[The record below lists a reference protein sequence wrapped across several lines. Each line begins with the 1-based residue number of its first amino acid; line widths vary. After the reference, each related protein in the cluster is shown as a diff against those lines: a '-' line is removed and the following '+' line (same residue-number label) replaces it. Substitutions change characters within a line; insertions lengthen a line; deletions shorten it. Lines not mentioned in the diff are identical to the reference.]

1 MPRPPVISLD
11 AVIERSMREQ
21 AEDPYRPPTTSP
33 LTQQIE
39 RSRPRP
45 ANLPGL
51 HFRVNPYAAA
61 STESDEDSDSDDS
74 GLQIKYPSS
83 KRPGDEPRQMVTP
96 TLRRRPNDDERNPQ
110 ATRGNTLHAERP
122 RRQRNED
129 IPSQQRPARVPTPDL
144 SEGRRPGDGPRQM
157 MMPRP
162 SRRLNDDGSNPQPT
176 RGNTLHAERPRR
188 LRIEESDS
196 DDGGVVMKDTSSKRP
211 GDRPRQTMTP
221 RPRRRPNAGES
232 NPQPTRGNTLHAER
246 PPRQRNE
253 EIPSERL
260 ARIPT
265 SDLLFEGQIPDEPPT
280 PQKPQAARP
289 KPPPPQEEKSRQQ
302 PHNDPRPR
310 RPAPV
315 SIADILTRGTTNFQR
330 PQAAQRPS
338 KPASKPQLEETQR
351 PSKPAPKP
359 QPEETQRPS
368 KPAPKPHPQA
378 PEPSSHN
385 PKKPTGLAIPRP
397 LSWGFRAPPKPS
409 KPAPKPQ
416 PQPQEPKPSS
426 SSSSSQNPKKPAPV
440 AIPQP
445 LHLGF
450 PRPPRPTQATQ
461 LQSATAQGRQ
471 PVEEES
477 DDEPILRRRDRRR
490 TTQTQTTV
498 SDHRAGASESDD
510 DIFIFR
516 GDGADGVGG
525 RLSDL
530 KSAGR

>member
-110 ATRGNTLHAERP
+110 ATRGNTLYAERP

-144 SEGRRPGDGPRQM
+144 SEGRRPGDGPRPM
-157 MMPRP
+157 MIPRP

-196 DDGGVVMKDTSSKRP
+196 DDGGPVMKDTSSKRP

-221 RPRRRPNAGES
+221 RPRRRPNASES
-232 NPQPTRGNTLHAER
+232 NPQPTRGNTLHAES

-265 SDLLFEGQIPDEPPT
+265 SDLLFEGLIPDEPPT

-289 KPPPPQEEKSRQQ
+289 KPPLPQEEKSRQQ
-302 PHNDPRPR
+302 PHNDSRPR

-315 SIADILTRGTTNFQR
+315 SIADILNRGTTNFQR

-338 KPASKPQLEETQR
+338 KPA
-351 PSKPAPKP
+351 
-359 QPEETQRPS
+359 
-368 KPAPKPHPQA
+368 
-378 PEPSSHN
+378 
-385 PKKPTGLAIPRP
+385 
-397 LSWGFRAPPKPS
+397 
-409 KPAPKPQ
+409 PKPQ
-416 PQPQEPKPSS
+416 PQPQEPKPSSS

-498 SDHRAGASESDD
+498 SDHRAGARESDD

-516 GDGADGVGG
+516 GDGVDGVGG
-525 RLSDL
+525 KLSGL
-530 KSAGR
+530 KPAGR

>member
-1 MPRPPVISLD
+1 MSLD
-11 AVIERSMREQ
+11 AAIERSMREQ
-21 AEDPYRPPTTSP
+21 AEEPYCPPTTSP

-39 RSRPRP
+39 RSRQRQ
-45 ANLPGL
+45 ANMPGI
-51 HFRVNPYAAA
+51 HFKVNPYAAA

-74 GLQIKYPSS
+74 GLEIKYPSS
-83 KRPGDEPRQMVTP
+83 KCPDDEPRQMVTP

-110 ATRGNTLHAERP
+110 ATRGNTLHTERP

-144 SEGRRPGDGPRQM
+144 SEGRRPGDGPRPM
-157 MMPRP
+157 MIPRP

-176 RGNTLHAERPRR
+176 RGNTLHAERSRR

-196 DDGGVVMKDTSSKRP
+196 DDAGLVTKDTSSKRP

-221 RPRRRPNAGES
+221 RPRRRPNAGGS
-232 NPQPTRGNTLHAER
+232 NPQPTRGNTPYAAR
-246 PPRQRNE
+246 PPRQRDE

-280 PQKPQAARP
+280 PQRPQAARP
-289 KPPPPQEEKSRQQ
+289 KPPPPQEERSRQQ

-315 SIADILTRGTTNFQR
+315 SIADVLNRGTINFQR

-338 KPASKPQLEETQR
+338 KPAPKPQLEETQRPSKPAPKPQLEETQR

-359 QPEETQRPS
+359 QP
-368 KPAPKPHPQA
+368 QA
-378 PEPSSHN
+378 PSSSSSQN
-385 PKKPTGLAIPRP
+385 PKKPAGLAIPHP
-397 LSWGFRAPPKPS
+397 LSLGFRAPPQPT
-409 KPAPKPQ
+409 KPAPQPQPQ

-426 SSSSSQNPKKPAPV
+426 SSQNPKTPAPV

-471 PVEEES
+471 PPVEEES
-477 DDEPILRRRDRRR
+477 SDDEPLLRRRERRR
-490 TTQTQTTV
+490 ATQTQTTV
-498 SDHRAGASESDD
+498 LDNRAGASESDD

-516 GDGADGVGG
+516 GDGVDGVGG
-525 RLSDL
+525 KLSDL